1 MMLFCFKQKTAY
13 EMRISDWS
21 SDVCSSDLLGQVAE
35 FLERHAEA
43 LEWYRSVA
51 GGPPREQARLRIAKV
66 LHDLDRDDEAWAALA
81 ELQSDASADDDA
93 RRDAYLLEAELRKDA
108 GDLEGELDGH
118 ARGLAAYPDEPELLS
133 ARGLPGGRRADIPR
147 RQADLRRKIGRA
159 HV

>member
-1 MMLFCFKQKTAY
+1 MPYVVFIDLFFFCFKQKTAY

-21 SDVCSSDLLGQVAE
+21 SDVCSSDLLLGQVAE

-81 ELQSDASADDDA
+81 DLQSDASIDDA
-93 RRDAYLLEAELRKDA
+93 ARRHRSHD
-108 GDLEGELDGH
+108 
-118 ARGLAAYPDEPELLS
+118 
-133 ARGLPGGRRADIPR
+133 RRVGKEV
-147 RQADLRRKIGRA
+147 RQY
-159 HV
+159 V